1 MKLSYIFARYF
12 GLQNKPSSG
21 LKKKSEYNYKTTVT
35 YMGLK
40 YSITENDRLR
50 KLQLF
55 TSVFKIFT
63 DPCLHKIRHSSLVC
77 RCGFSFSSS
86 I

>member
-1 MKLSYIFARYF
+1 MKLSHIFARYF
-12 GLQNKPSSG
+12 GLQTNLLLG

-50 KLQLF
+50 K
-55 TSVFKIFT
+55 VEK
-63 DPCLHKIRHSSLVC
+63 
-77 RCGFSFSSS
+77 
-86 I
+86 